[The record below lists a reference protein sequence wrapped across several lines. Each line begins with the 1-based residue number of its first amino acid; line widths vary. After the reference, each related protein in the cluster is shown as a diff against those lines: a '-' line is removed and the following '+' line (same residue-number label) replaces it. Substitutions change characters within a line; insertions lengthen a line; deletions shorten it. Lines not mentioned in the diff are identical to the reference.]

1 MPSLLDTNNR
11 IKSVESTLKI
21 TSAMKLVATAKLRGA
36 RIAYEESRAY
46 ANGVDKIIKSV
57 QQCLEA
63 DFYKEERKTGK
74 DVYIVIGSEI
84 GLCGGYNS
92 NMFKLLEGKEDA
104 VFATLGKK
112 AASFFEHRPQFE
124 VIYSQVDISDNPDLS
139 KTRELAN
146 MLLEMYN
153 NYELKS
159 INIVYTKYINSVTF
173 EPSIMNVLPFEPYEN
188 TQIVDFEPGSSHI
201 LEIGLPRY
209 IDALIFVSMKES
221 LVSEYAS
228 RRLAM
233 ENATDNASELID
245 NLLIERNRARQSAI
259 TQEISEIVAGAEAL

>member
-36 RIAYEESRAY
+36 RIAFEESREY
-46 ANGVDKIIKSV
+46 AAGIDKIIDSV
-57 QQCLEA
+57 KQCIEA
-63 DFYKEERKTGK
+63 EFYTQERTSGK
-74 DVYIVIGSEI
+74 DLYVVIGSEI
-84 GLCGGYNS
+84 GLCGGYNT
-92 NMFKLLEGKEDA
+92 NMFKLLEDKGDA
-104 VFATLGKK
+104 LFVTLGKK
-112 AASFFEHRPQFE
+112 ATSYFEHRPQYN
-124 VIYSQVDISDNPDLS
+124 VIYSMNDITDKPNL
-139 KTRELAN
+139 KRTHELGDK
-146 MLLEMYN
+146 LLEMYN
-153 NYELKS
+153 NFEIKS
-159 INIVYTKYINSVTF
+159 LNIIYTKYVNSVTF
-173 EPSIMNVLPFEPYEN
+173 APEIMQVFPMQQSNSKEM
-188 TQIVDFEPGSSHI
+188 IDFEPSSSAI

-209 IDALIFVSMKES
+209 VDALIFVAMKES

-245 NLLIERNRARQSAI
+245 NLLIARNRARQSAI